1 VRRSTAKWWL
11 ESVRDAPSAE
21 ARRRLA
27 RSNAHTA
34 VKIETV
40 DGIEVAGDGE
50 PWVLDERFLREEHH
64 SQYGR
69 PWILGRFM
77 FDFLVESG
85 LRPEHRL
92 LDFGCGALRL
102 GIWAIDHLDAGNY
115 CGVDSHLES
124 LEAAAAYE
132 IPLHALEAKRP
143 RLLWSQD
150 FAFTHFG
157 TDFDWVVD
165 FSSSQKVDPPELPRL
180 FASLVEVLAPGGRF
194 LTAPRLAAPVEQYAE
209 WGLTLVRE
217 VEQDAPLLAG
227 QAFAST
233 TTWWQF
239 TRSGD
244 MSISDD

>member
-1 VRRSTAKWWL
+1 VRKWWL

-27 RSNAHTA
+27 RSNAHTV

-40 DGIEVAGDGE
+40 DGVEVAGDGE
-50 PWVLDERFLREEHH
+50 PWALDERFLREEHH
-64 SQYGR
+64 NQYGR
-69 PWILGRFM
+69 PWILGRYM
-77 FDFLVESG
+77 FDFLVEAG

-102 GIWAIDHLDAGNY
+102 GVWAIGYLDEGNY
-115 CGVDSHLES
+115 FGVDSHLES
-124 LEAAAAYE
+124 LEAGTAYE
-132 IPLHALEAKRP
+132 LPLHALESKRP

-150 FAFTHFG
+150 FALGHFG
-157 TDFDWVVD
+157 TEFDWIVD

-180 FASLVEVLAPGGRF
+180 FASFLAVLAPGGRF
-194 LTAPRLAAPVEQYAE
+194 LTAPRLSAPIESYRE

-217 VEQDAPLLAG
+217 VEQHAPLLDG
-227 QAFAST
+227 HAFPSA

-239 TRSGD
+239 ERAGTDPSEVGR
-244 MSISDD
+244 